1 MENVHFIILA
11 TIIPAT
17 FILWDAFISLINKG
31 VKHESKLSV
40 VIRLFIAIIIFYFI
54 LQSFGENINPIYIT
68 AILFLLSLLFLFKQR
83 NIDNYTLEKL
93 DAEQCEEILE
103 YMLQEKRIS
112 FEKRYEKE
120 EQWTRYDKKVI
131 YKLSEEKGRI
141 VFIYNGEKKYPSIRM
156 KGYHLE
162 DRFILHEL
170 LPNLRTIQKKQRLH
184 LYLFYQLTI
193 SLGLII
199 IGILPNIKLFL

>member
-1 MENVHFIILA
+1 MENFNLILFA

-17 FILWDAFISLINKG
+17 FILWDSFISLISKG
-31 VKHESKLSV
+31 VKHESKLSL
-40 VIRLFIAIIIFYFI
+40 VIRLSIAIVMFYFI
-54 LQSFGENINPIYIT
+54 LQSFRENINPIYIT
-68 AILFLLSLLFLFKQR
+68 AILFLISLLFLFKQR

-93 DAEQCEEILE
+93 DPEQCEEILE
-103 YMLQEKRIS
+103 YMLKDKRIS
-112 FEKRYEKE
+112 FEKSYEKV

-131 YKLSEEKGRI
+131 YELSEEKGRI

-162 DRFILHEL
+162 DRFILQEL
-170 LPNLRTIQKKQRLH
+170 LPNLRAIQKKRRLH

-199 IGILPNIKLFL
+199 IGVLPNIKLFL